1 MQRPD
6 LRLIVITDAALAAPR
21 NVINVVRDCLEAG
34 APAVQLRDKYA
45 TARELYDQA
54 IALRALTREFG
65 ALLFINDRLDVAL
78 AAGADGVH
86 VGPHDVPLASLRNAA
101 PRDFLIGGSTD
112 DPEIARR
119 LEREGASYIGC
130 GAVFGTK
137 TKTDIGDER
146 IGTDGLKRVVE
157 ATSLPVVAIGG
168 ITVENAPEA
177 VAAGAAGVAVVL
189 ALMKAPAPGVVV
201 RALLS
206 TLPREASAV
215 AERNR
220 GQEQV

>member
-1 MQRPD
+1 MHRPD

-21 NVINVVRDCLEAG
+21 SVIDVVRDCLEAG
-34 APAVQLRDKYA
+34 APAVQLRDKHA

-54 IALRALTREFG
+54 IALRTLTREFG

-86 VGPHDVPLASLRNAA
+86 VGPHDVPLASLRQAA
-101 PRDFLIGGSTD
+101 PRGFLVGGSTD
-112 DPEIARR
+112 DPETARR

-130 GAVFGTK
+130 GAVFGTR

-157 ATSLPVVAIGG
+157 ATSLPVLAIGG
-168 ITVENAPEA
+168 ITAENAPEA
-177 VAAGAAGVAVVL
+177 RAAGAAGVAVVS

-201 RALLS
+201 RALLTS
-206 TLPREASAV
+206 TLR
-215 AERNR
+215 
-220 GQEQV
+220 